1 MSEIG
6 DKIIEILSEKDK
18 LKMEEIKVRLEELNS
33 NPNYET
39 LGKTLTRM
47 MKDKRIFRGEEEDP
61 WYYFYTLK
69 KEHLEK

>member
-18 LKMEEIKVRLEELNS
+18 LKMEEIKIKLNELGS

-39 LGKTLTRM
+39 LGRTLTIM
-47 MKDKRIFRGEEEDP
+47 MKDKRIFRGEEGDP